1 MKKFYKIVAD
11 INDDNGIDFNA
22 FVNNPAH
29 MKGFIAFN
37 KNHSYTF
44 SEEGERRIVTGV
56 MISANTQIFRNFN
69 DGHESYVSFSKEA
82 IDIFRKKFFKNGF
95 VQNVNNE
102 HTSNVI
108 KGATMIDSYVI
119 DSSNPN
125 YPKAP
130 EAFEKQ
136 RLADGTWIASYW
148 VTDDKVWEKVKDGT
162 FNGFSVEG
170 YLDKVE
176 IKVKTNMGKTKLLK
190 GKFAKIS
197 QISKWDLEVDQ
208 DDIKVGTKLTQTHK
222 DFNDEPI
229 TSNVMSGE
237 YTLETGKSILVDS
250 NGLVRLEFKN
260 NNKSTQMKNKKK
272 TVLDYLGF
280 SNFNKDKFAEATTA
294 DGIVLFY
301 EGELTEGET
310 AFTIESEG
318 EQMPAPEG
326 EHQITLEDGS
336 VKIINL
342 DASGVLVTVTD
353 FIEENVDDTELATE
367 LRKETALAL
376 EKVSKDLLTAIDER
390 FNKVEA
396 KFTALSKD
404 EKFKHQGKKTDL
416 ETKKAGF
423 KSLLNNKK

>member
-11 INDDNGIDFNA
+11 INDENGIDFNA

-56 MISANTQIFRNFN
+56 MISADTQIFRNFN

-136 RLADGTWIASYW
+136 RLNDGTWIASYW
-148 VTDDKVWEKVKDGT
+148 VTDDAVWEKVKDGT

-176 IKVKTNMGKTKLLK
+176 IK
-190 GKFAKIS
+190 
-197 QISKWDLEVDQ
+197 
-208 DDIKVGTKLTQTHK
+208 IKH
-222 DFNDEPI
+222 
-229 TSNVMSGE
+229 
-237 YTLETGKSILVDS
+237 
-250 NGLVRLEFKN
+250 
-260 NNKSTQMKNKKK
+260 KSTQMKNKKK

-336 VKIINL
+336 VKIVTL

-353 FIEENVDDTELATE
+353 FIEENVDELATE
-367 LRKETALAL
+367 LRKEMALAL

-404 EKFKHQGKKTDL
+404 AKFKHQGKKTDL
-416 ETKKAGF
+416 ETEKEKMTASDLLKK
-423 KSLLNNKK
+423 KK